1 MKKRTGRSPMNLL
14 DSSPVSLAAAQLAV
28 PIFGLALLVPL
39 WSHGRAAAGHAARLM
54 AAALVFAV
62 TAATVVA
69 VQGSVD
75 WRSAGGLVS
84 FRFDALSATLLVLV
98 SFLGLVVTRYSVN
111 YLNGDPRQARFTR
124 ALLATLA
131 SVLLLAIA
139 GNLLQFVVCWTATS
153 LGLHRLLTFPS
164 GSRSAALAARKKFL
178 ISRLGDACL
187 IGALALVWKG
197 FGTWDFAALFAAA
210 ENPGPAQAAVLP
222 WVAWLVV
229 AAALMKSAQLPFHS
243 WLPETLDTPT
253 PVSALMHAG
262 LINAGGFLIVRLS
275 PLLVQAPGALDA
287 LAAVGGAT
295 ALFGSLVMMTQPS
308 IKRSLAWSTISQ
320 MGFMMLQ
327 CGLGAFALA
336 MLHLVAHS
344 LYKAHAF
351 LASGG
356 VVAKTRPEFATSPAA
371 RPLALIGALGA
382 AAVLA
387 AAGGAV
393 FGFGASGPG
402 PLLLGSVFLMALAQL
417 VAALAAGPWRPRL
430 AFWGLLAA
438 AGTAAAGLGLHKL
451 FGHWLADCL
460 PAYTPQHGPAAHLL
474 MAGAGLLFL
483 ALILVQAQAARG
495 TAPAW
500 LARLYVHASNGFYL
514 GTLLE
519 RLTRRLLPL

>member
-1 MKKRTGRSPMNLL
+1 MNLI
-14 DSSPVSLAAAQLAV
+14 DTPSIPLASAQLAV
-28 PIFGLALLVPL
+28 PLFGIALLTPL
-39 WSHGRAAAGHAARLM
+39 WSHGRAAASHASRLM
-54 AAALVFAV
+54 AGVLILAVIAASAV
-62 TAATVVA
+62 ALTGPVAWQTAN
-69 VQGSVD
+69 
-75 WRSAGGLVS
+75 GLLS
-84 FRFDALSATLLVLV
+84 FRLDALSTTLLVLV
-98 SFLGLVVTRYSVN
+98 SFLGLVVTRYAIN
-111 YLNGDPRQARFTR
+111 YLDGNPRQARFTR
-124 ALLATLA
+124 ALTATLA
-131 SVLLLAIA
+131 SVLLLAIS
-139 GNLLQFVVCWTATS
+139 GNLLQFVACWTATS
-153 LGLHRLLTFPS
+153 LCLHRLLTFPDS
-164 GSRSAALAARKKFL
+164 SRSAALAARKKFL

-187 IGALALVWKG
+187 IGALALVWQG
-197 FGTWDFAALFAAA
+197 FGTWDFSSLFAAA
-210 ENPGPAQAAVLP
+210 ENPGPTQAAVLP
-222 WVAWLVV
+222 WVAGLVV

-275 PLLVQAPGALDA
+275 PLLVHTPGALNV

-336 MLHLVAHS
+336 ILHLVAHS

-356 VVAKTRPEFATSPAA
+356 VVAKTRTGVALQPAA
-371 RPLALIGALGA
+371 RPLALVGALGA

-387 AAGGAV
+387 AAAGAV

-417 VAALAAGPWRPRL
+417 VATLAAGPWHPGL
-430 AFWGLLAA
+430 AFRGLLAA
-438 AGTAAAGLGLHKL
+438 GGTAAAGLALHTL
-451 FGHWLADCL
+451 FGHWLAGCL
-460 PAYTPQHGPAAHLL
+460 PGYTPQHGPVAHGV
-474 MAGAGLLFL
+474 MGGAGLLFL
-483 ALILVQAQAARG
+483 ALLLLQAQASRG
-495 TAPAW
+495 NLSNS

-519 RLTRRLLPL
+519 RLTRRRLPL

>member
-1 MKKRTGRSPMNLL
+1 MKKPTGAAPMNLL
-14 DSSPVSLAAAQLAV
+14 DSTPVSLASAQVAV
-28 PIFGLALLVPL
+28 PLFGLALLVPL
-39 WSHGRAAAGHAARLM
+39 WSHGRAAASHAARLM
-54 AAALVFAV
+54 AAVLILAIAAAAAV
-62 TAATVVA
+62 AFGGPTGW
-69 VQGSVD
+69 QG
-75 WRSAGGLVS
+75 AGGLVS
-84 FRFDALSATLLVLV
+84 FRLDALSVTLLTLV
-98 SFLGLVVTRYSVN
+98 AFLGLVVTRYAVN
-111 YLNGDPRQARFTR
+111 YLDGNPRQASFIR
-124 ALLATLA
+124 ALMATLV
-131 SVLLLAIA
+131 SVLLLAVA
-139 GNLLQFVVCWTATS
+139 GNLLQFVVCWTSTS
-153 LGLHRLLTFPS
+153 LCLHRLLTFPV
-164 GSRSAALAARKKFL
+164 GSRTAALAARKKFL

-187 IGALALVWKG
+187 LAALVLVWRG
-197 FGTWDFAALFAAA
+197 FGTWDFATLFAAA

-243 WLPETLDTPT
+243 WLPDTLDTPT

-275 PLLVQAPGALDA
+275 PLLVQAPSALNA

-356 VVAKTRPEFATSPAA
+356 VVAKARSEFAPRTAA

-387 AAGGAV
+387 AAAGSV
-393 FGFGASGPG
+393 FGFGVTGSA
-402 PLLLGSVFLMALAQL
+402 PLLLGSIFLMALAQL
-417 VAALAAGPWRPRL
+417 VAALAAGPWRPSL

-438 AGTAAAGLGLHKL
+438 GGTATAGLGLHRL
-451 FGHWLADCL
+451 FSHWLADCL
-460 PAYTPQHGPAAHLL
+460 PAYAPQHGLAAHAL

-483 ALILVQAQAARG
+483 GLLLLQAQAASG
-495 TAPAW
+495 SAPAW
-500 LARLYVHASNGFYL
+500 LTRLYVHASNGFYL

>member
-1 MKKRTGRSPMNLL
+1 MPLL
-14 DSSPVSLAAAQLAV
+14 DSTPVSLASAQTAIPL
-28 PIFGLALLVPL
+28 FGLALLAPL
-39 WSHGRAAAGHAARLM
+39 WSHGLTAASHASRLM
-54 AAALVFAV
+54 AVVLILAVAA
-62 TAATVVA
+62 TAAVA
-69 VQGSVD
+69 LGGPAGWQ
-75 WRSAGGLVS
+75 SAGGLVS
-84 FRFDALSATLLVLV
+84 FRFDALSVTLLVLV
-98 SFLGLVVTRYSVN
+98 AFLGLVVTRYAVN
-111 YLNGDPRQARFTR
+111 YLDGDPRQARFTR
-124 ALLATLA
+124 ALMATLA
-131 SVLLLAIA
+131 AVLLLAIA

-153 LGLHRLLTFPS
+153 LGLHRLLTFPA

-187 IGALALVWKG
+187 LGALALVWKG
-197 FGTWDFAALFAAA
+197 FGTWDFATLFVAA
-210 ENPGPAQAAVLP
+210 ENPGAAQAAVLP

-243 WLPETLDTPT
+243 WLPDTLDTPT

-275 PLLVQAPGALDA
+275 PLLVQVPAALDT

-308 IKRSLAWSTISQ
+308 IKRALAWSTISQ

-356 VVAKTRPEFATSPAA
+356 VIAKARPEFAPRPSA
-371 RPLALIGALGA
+371 RPLALVGSLVA

-393 FGFGASGPG
+393 FGFGAPGPG

-417 VAALAAGPWRPRL
+417 IAVLAAGPWRPSL
-430 AFWGLLAA
+430 ALWGLLAA
-438 AGTAAAGLGLHKL
+438 VGTAAAGLGLHRL
-451 FGHWLADCL
+451 FEHWLAHCL
-460 PAYTPQHGPAAHLL
+460 PAYTPQHGPTAHLL

-483 ALILVQAQAARG
+483 ALLLLQAQAARG
-495 TAPAW
+495 TPPAW

-519 RLTRRLLPL
+519 RLTRRLLPF

>member
-1 MKKRTGRSPMNLL
+1 MKKRIGAAPMTLL
-14 DSSPVSLAAAQLAV
+14 DSTPVPLASAQLAV
-28 PIFGLALLVPL
+28 PLFGLALLVPL
-39 WSHGRAAAGHAARLM
+39 WSHGRAAASHAARLM
-54 AAALVFAV
+54 AAVLILALAAAAAV
-62 TAATVVA
+62 AFGGPTGW
-69 VQGSVD
+69 QG
-75 WRSAGGLVS
+75 AGGLVS
-84 FRFDALSATLLVLV
+84 FRLDALSVTLLTLV
-98 SFLGLVVTRYSVN
+98 AFLGLVVTRYAVN
-111 YLNGDPRQARFTR
+111 YLDGNPRQAHFTR
-124 ALLATLA
+124 ALMATLA
-131 SVLLLAIA
+131 SVLLLAVA

-153 LGLHRLLTFPS
+153 LCLHRLLTFPE
-164 GSRSAALAARKKFL
+164 GSRTAALAARKKFL

-187 IGALALVWKG
+187 LAALGLVWRG
-197 FGTWDFAALFAAA
+197 FGTWDFATLFAAA
-210 ENPGPAQAAVLP
+210 ENPEPAQSAVLP

-243 WLPETLDTPT
+243 WLPDTLDTPT

-275 PLLVQAPGALDA
+275 PLLVQAPGALNA

-356 VVAKTRPEFATSPAA
+356 VVAKARSEFAPRAAA

-387 AAGGAV
+387 AAAGSV
-393 FGFGASGPG
+393 FGVTGSA
-402 PLLLGSVFLMALAQL
+402 PLLLGSIFLMALAQL
-417 VAALAAGPWRPRL
+417 VAALAAGPWRPSL

-438 AGTAAAGLGLHKL
+438 GGTAAAGLGLHRL
-451 FGHWLADCL
+451 FSHWLADCL
-460 PAYTPQHGPAAHLL
+460 PAYAPQHGLAAHAL

-483 ALILVQAQAARG
+483 GLLLLQAQAANG
-495 TAPAW
+495 SAPAW
-500 LARLYVHASNGFYL
+500 LTRLYVHASNGFYL